1 MSERGRNRFD
11 ADRLATIDDELAFAL
26 RSLDDLEHEHDT
38 GQLGDEQFNRLHNE
52 YVVRAAEAARKQ
64 RHEAKLRVTATPHR
78 LRFRAG
84 VAAGLAVAAVGTVFA
99 LHHGSQPRADGA
111 TITGN
116 QALSGTTTAASSAGQ
131 VGADT
136 AAERSLLSGDLPG
149 ALKQYLTVLDSN
161 PRDVEALTYA
171 GWISYLGGVPKKAL
185 PLLTQA
191 EAVDPKYPD
200 AHAYRGIVLF
210 KTHTSR
216 TEAASELKTYLR
228 LVPNGQMSGQV
239 SAVLAQVQRSKK

>member
-38 GQLGDEQFNRLHNE
+38 GQLGDEQFNRLHSE

-64 RHEAKLRVTATPHR
+64 RHETKLRTTATPHR
-78 LRFRAG
+78 LRFRAS
-84 VAAGLAVAAVGTVFA
+84 VAIGLAVAAVGTVFA

-116 QALSGTTTAASSAGQ
+116 QALSGTTNASSPGQ
-131 VGADT
+131 VGADA
-136 AAERSLLSGDLPG
+136 AAEKSLLSGDLPG

-191 EAVDPKYPD
+191 ESVDPTYPD
-200 AHAYRGIVLF
+200 AHAFRGIVLF
-210 KTHTSR
+210 KAHVGR
-216 TEAASELKTYLR
+216 AEAASELKTYLR

-239 SAVLAQVQRSKK
+239 SAVLAQVQRTKK

>member
-26 RSLDDLEHEHDT
+26 RSLDDLEHEHDA
-38 GQLGDEQFNRLHNE
+38 GQLGDEQFNRLHSE
-52 YVVRAAEAARKQ
+52 YVVRAAEAVRKQ
-64 RHEAKLRVTATPHR
+64 RHETKLRVLATPHR
-78 LRFRAG
+78 LWFRAG
-84 VAAGLAVAAVGTVFA
+84 VAIGLAVAAGGTVFA

-116 QALSGTTTAASSAGQ
+116 QALSGTTNASSAGQ
-131 VGADT
+131 VGADA
-136 AAERSLLSGDLPG
+136 AAEKSLLSGDLPG
-149 ALKQYLTVLDSN
+149 ALKQYLTVLESN

-191 EAVDPKYPD
+191 ESVDPTYPD
-200 AHAYRGIVLF
+200 AHAFRGIVMF
-210 KTHTSR
+210 KAHVSR
-216 TEAASELKTYLR
+216 TAAASELKTYLR

-239 SAVLAQVQRSKK
+239 SAVLAQVQRTKK

>member
-1 MSERGRNRFD
+1 MSDRGRNRFD

-26 RSLDDLEHEHDT
+26 RSLDDLEHEHDA
-38 GQLGDEQFNRLHNE
+38 GQLGDEQFNRLHSE

-64 RHEAKLRVTATPHR
+64 RQETKLQTKATPHR

-84 VAAGLAVAAVGTVFA
+84 VAVGLAVAAGATVFA

-116 QALSGTTTAASSAGQ
+116 QALSGTTTASSAGQ
-131 VGADT
+131 VGADA
-136 AAERSLLSGDLPG
+136 AAEKSLVNGDLAG
-149 ALKQYLTVLDSN
+149 ASKQYLSVLDAN

-171 GWISYLGGVPKKAL
+171 GWISYLGGIPNKAL

-191 EAVDPKYPD
+191 ESVDPKYSD
-200 AHAYRGIVLF
+200 AHAFRGIVLF
-210 KTHTSR
+210 KAHKST
-216 TEAASELKTYLR
+216 TEAARELKTYLR

-239 SAVLAQVQRSKK
+239 SAVLAQVQRSQK